1 MSGKKGMTHYATETK
16 QEAIRLFLEEGWTY
30 REIARELEIRDS
42 ERIEEWVRGYRRCGT
57 EVFTRHQGR
66 PKKVMDEKSYIA
78 KLEME
83 NKLLKKLQSELQKD
97 MLAKRDIG
105 QSTTTRKNTK

>member
-30 REIARELEIRDS
+30 REIAKELEIRDS
-42 ERIEEWVRGYRRCGT
+42 DRIEVWVRDYRRQGA
-57 EVFTRHQGR
+57 EIFTRQQGR
-66 PKKVMDEKSYIA
+66 PKKVMDEKAYIA

-105 QSTTTRKNTK
+105 RSTTTRKSTK

>member
-1 MSGKKGMTHYATETK
+1 
-16 QEAIRLFLEEGWTY
+16 
-30 REIARELEIRDS
+30 
-42 ERIEEWVRGYRRCGT
+42 
-57 EVFTRHQGR
+57 
-66 PKKVMDEKSYIA
+66 MDEKSYIA

>member
-1 MSGKKGMTHYATETK
+1 MSGKIGARHYAVEIK
-16 QEAIRLFLEEGWTY
+16 KEAIKLFLEEGWTY
-30 REIARELEIRDS
+30 REIAVELAIRDS
-42 ERIEEWVRGYRRCGT
+42 ERIEKWVRDYRRRGD
-57 EVFTRHQGR
+57 ELFTRHQGR
-66 PKKVMDEKSYIA
+66 PLKVTDEKAYITR
-78 KLEME
+78 LEME